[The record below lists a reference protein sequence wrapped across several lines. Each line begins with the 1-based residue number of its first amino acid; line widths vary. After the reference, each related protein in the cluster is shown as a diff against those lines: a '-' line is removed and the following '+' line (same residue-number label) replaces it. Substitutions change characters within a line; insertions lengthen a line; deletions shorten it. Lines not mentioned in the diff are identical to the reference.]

1 MGRAVESVLAGLR
14 GSSAALAS
22 QHLMLA
28 ALRLSVVKIGRQG
41 VNVGPCELY
50 HARLLYDARL
60 LEWRAQR
67 VQR

>member
-1 MGRAVESVLAGLR
+1 M
-14 GSSAALAS
+14 AS

-60 LEWRAQR
+60 LECRAQR